1 MENQDKKMA
10 TLFREALVDP
20 RLLSDGD
27 FAMLLAKYPYS
38 QPLYFAKERR
48 KFLNSQLNSLDH
60 RAVLLAPSASWLY
73 DYVQKSIDDVSE
85 ETFSFTEK
93 EGERQKES
101 VTLESRTKE
110 PISNLP
116 IDFEDLEVEDEDETL
131 ENLVKVGI
139 GGGDFFAIH
148 DKERK
153 EEVVTEIEASDE
165 DVSLYNDELMP
176 YSFRWWLQKTRMAYA
191 DTYQPFVEFSLPVA
205 QKIDS
210 RRNGLDEGILD
221 QQIRENI
228 IHLQPPEDKLS
239 DEVKQKDVLYTRVDK
254 TAKVIE
260 KFILEEPQIQPPQAD
275 QLNTENKARKS
286 SEEQFNLVTET
297 LATIY
302 ANQTMYVKAIE
313 VYKKLILKFPEKKSY
328 FASRIKKLEE
338 KLY

>member
-1 MENQDKKMA
+1 MENQDKKIA
-10 TLFREALVDP
+10 TLFRAALVDP
-20 RLLSDGD
+20 RLLSDVD
-27 FAMLLAKYPYS
+27 FDMLLAKYPYS

-48 KFLNSQLNSLDH
+48 KFLNSNLNSLDYC
-60 RAVLLAPSASWLY
+60 AVLLAPSSSWLY
-73 DYVQKSIDDVSE
+73 DYVQKSTDDVLE
-85 ETFSFTEK
+85 GGFSFTEK
-93 EGERQKES
+93 EELIQKDIVAIETTYEEPVS
-101 VTLESRTKE
+101 NLSITLEE
-110 PISNLP
+110 L
-116 IDFEDLEVEDEDETL
+116 DLKDEAKTL
-131 ENLVKVGI
+131 ENLVQVGI

-148 DKERK
+148 DKEK
-153 EEVVTEIEASDE
+153 LGEEVAEIEACDE
-165 DVSLYNDELMP
+165 DISLYNDELMP

-191 DTYQPFVEFSLPVA
+191 DTYQPFVDFTLPIRQRV
-205 QKIDS
+205 DS
-210 RRNGLDEGILD
+210 KGKRLDEGILD

-239 DEVKQKDVLYTRVDK
+239 DAVKQKDVLYTRIDK

-297 LATIY
+297 LANIY